1 VSNCSSI
8 DLEDNSSVSLT
19 IYFKLTKPSNQAL
32 GTTNVKALLK
42 YSSSSNGNEKGSY
55 TVLSNSWGNNNTE
68 FYGQIPINVS
78 ENEIQVNG
86 SSIFIKSI
94 TDSGVESNS
103 CEYSLE
109 KDEVP
114 SFTLSPTSINL
125 SCGDTSSRTFTVTP
139 SNIPSGANVTYQWSH
154 SGWSLVSSTDTSRT
168 LQPNSG
174 TSLPSNVSVTPY
186 INGVVQ
192 STETCSVNRSPF
204 TTQATISG
212 NSSLCSTATYSVNN
226 LPAGVSVTSWSCSF
240 PDIAT
245 ISGNGNQATLT
256 ATGNGTVAI
265 TATLTNACGQTKVIT
280 KANISVGAPNFSPYP
295 EMSGDSNPMVGEYK
309 TYAVTGAEGATSYS
323 WYFDVGNG
331 VTGTNVDGWE
341 ILSYGY
347 QNKSINVRVGNP
359 GTTVVVCK
367 ATNSCGNRIKYKY
380 VTVRSPSDP
389 CGELRLSSNPMK
401 SGNSTNRIIYPPI
414 DPCDDPYGN
423 KTANSKKTVEI
434 FNQYGEKVYS
444 QSQTENDFYVNDL
457 KKGFYI
463 VKSQTVSGKT
473 MTEKLIVE

>member
-103 CEYSLE
+103 CEYPLE

-114 SFTLSPTSINL
+114 SFTLSPTSISL

-168 LQPNSG
+168 LQPNPG
-174 TSLPSNVSVTPY
+174 TSLPSNVSVTP
-186 INGVVQ
+186 
-192 STETCSVNRSPF
+192 
-204 TTQATISG
+204 
-212 NSSLCSTATYSVNN
+212 
-226 LPAGVSVTSWSCSF
+226 
-240 PDIAT
+240 
-245 ISGNGNQATLT
+245 
-256 ATGNGTVAI
+256 
-265 TATLTNACGQTKVIT
+265 
-280 KANISVGAPNFSPYP
+280 
-295 EMSGDSNPMVGEYK
+295 
-309 TYAVTGAEGATSYS
+309 
-323 WYFDVGNG
+323 
-331 VTGTNVDGWE
+331 
-341 ILSYGY
+341 
-347 QNKSINVRVGNP
+347 
-359 GTTVVVCK
+359 
-367 ATNSCGNRIKYKY
+367 
-380 VTVRSPSDP
+380 
-389 CGELRLSSNPMK
+389 
-401 SGNSTNRIIYPPI
+401 
-414 DPCDDPYGN
+414 
-423 KTANSKKTVEI
+423 
-434 FNQYGEKVYS
+434 
-444 QSQTENDFYVNDL
+444 
-457 KKGFYI
+457 
-463 VKSQTVSGKT
+463 
-473 MTEKLIVE
+473 